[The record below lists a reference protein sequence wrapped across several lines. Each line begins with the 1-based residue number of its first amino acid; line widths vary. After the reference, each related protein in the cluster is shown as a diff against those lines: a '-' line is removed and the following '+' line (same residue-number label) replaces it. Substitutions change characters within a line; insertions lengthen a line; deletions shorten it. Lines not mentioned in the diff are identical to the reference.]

1 MSEYDSQ
8 VQFELRVIK
17 AEAVGELLGLTGRTV
32 HESVACKPDFPRR
45 VSMKP
50 ASWVAGEVLAWR
62 DANRGGRRLRGRRPD
77 GG

>member
-50 ASWVAGEVLAWR
+50 ASW
-62 DANRGGRRLRGRRPD
+62 
-77 GG
+77 